1 MKVSILFKAQRLPG
15 AAFQSQRTSCRAK
28 CENAQE
34 ESTWSD
40 RELSTRGAW
49 QPSIYYLVS
58 IYFKVAVQTKVKY
71 IYIYIWNLKKKVA
84 GGAMLTGSSL

>member
-1 MKVSILFKAQRLPG
+1 MKVSILLKAQRLPG
-15 AAFQSQRTSCRAK
+15 AAFKNVATFQSQRTSCRAK
-28 CENAQE
+28 CVNAQE

-71 IYIYIWNLKKKVA
+71 IYIYI
-84 GGAMLTGSSL
+84 